1 MKKPGKVGP
10 LKDKRVSMVACG
22 GPYTVLATDDE
33 EVWAFGANARGQLG
47 LGEQSEESMQPKMLP
62 PPKGM
67 LSWKVELIACGYAHT
82 VFLTDNLC
90 VSESPRAPAPLPG
103 STRPGKPA
111 LSPARLTAPR
121 FVTPRRSVFSCGAN
135 SWGQLGLGHTDD
147 RNEPCLVEML
157 RNVRV
162 QQLDCGAAHTMV
174 VCDAKRSD
182 AKRSKRGDAIDA
194 PPIED
199 MDVDDGEPRSP
210 DAPEDAP
217 DEPHIPNGPGVYGF
231 GRNKEGQLGL
241 AGPSHMS
248 VNDQIQKQPQ
258 KLTELDEYLED
269 KAGIELR
276 CGGYHTAVLVENRE
290 KLLTFGQ
297 NCFGQLGL
305 GHMDD
310 RYSPEEVQLPPGVT
324 GSIKMLACGGG
335 HTVVVTESRQVL
347 AFGRNNRG
355 QLGVGDM
362 EHKAHPAV
370 VAELCDKNIVQVEC
384 GSKHTMVLTR
394 SDDTDQP
401 ELYAIGRN
409 TEGQLGMGDVEH
421 EPAPKRVPD
430 SETFLSCAGGHG
442 HLSVGGFSA
451 HNFFV
456 PVPQLSMRRNR
467 MIELLKAQ
475 KLAVAMG
482 GHGRLGHAS
491 LMCLLSSDLV
501 QYIGSL
507 LTQRRSGAALTEGEA
522 MIERSP
528 SVSRIIEELRI

>member
-1 MKKPGKVGP
+1 MRALLVPRSLARSLARLLPAELTP
-10 LKDKRVSMVACG
+10 LPR
-22 GPYTVLATDDE
+22 
-33 EVWAFGANARGQLG
+33 
-47 LGEQSEESMQPKMLP
+47 
-62 PPKGM
+62 
-67 LSWKVELIACGYAHT
+67 
-82 VFLTDNLC
+82 NLC
-90 VSESPRAPAPLPG
+90 
-103 STRPGKPA
+103 
-111 LSPARLTAPR
+111 
-121 FVTPRRSVFSCGAN
+121 RSVYSCGAN

-174 VCDAKRSD
+174 VCDG
-182 AKRSKRGDAIDA
+182 KRGEGKRGGQAIEA

-199 MDVDDGEPRSP
+199 MDLDDDEPRSP

-241 AGPSHMS
+241 GSPMHMN

-258 KLTELDEYLED
+258 KLTDLTEYLED
-269 KAGIELR
+269 KGGIELR

-310 RYSPEEVQLPPGVT
+310 RFSPEEVEMPEDVSGP
-324 GSIKMLACGGG
+324 IKMLACGGG
-335 HTVVVTESRQVL
+335 HTVVVTAARQVL

-362 EHKAHPAV
+362 EHKDHPAV
-370 VAELCDKNIVQVEC
+370 VDELCDKNIVQVEC

-394 SDDTDQP
+394 SDETNEPQ
-401 ELYAIGRN
+401 LYAIGRN

-421 EPAPKRVPD
+421 EPAPKLVPE
-430 SETFLSCAGGHG
+430 SETFLGCAGGHG

-456 PVPQLSMRRNR
+456 PVPQLSVRRNR
-467 MIELLKAQ
+467 MIVLLKAQ

-491 LMCLLSSDLV
+491 LMCLLSSDVV
-501 QYIGSL
+501 Q
-507 LTQRRSGAALTEGEA
+507 
-522 MIERSP
+522 
-528 SVSRIIEELRI
+528 

>member
-1 MKKPGKVGP
+1 M
-10 LKDKRVSMVACG
+10 
-22 GPYTVLATDDE
+22 
-33 EVWAFGANARGQLG
+33 
-47 LGEQSEESMQPKMLP
+47 
-62 PPKGM
+62 
-67 LSWKVELIACGYAHT
+67 
-82 VFLTDNLC
+82 
-90 VSESPRAPAPLPG
+90 
-103 STRPGKPA
+103 
-111 LSPARLTAPR
+111 
-121 FVTPRRSVFSCGAN
+121 FSCGAN

-174 VCDAKRSD
+174 VCDGKRSD
-182 AKRSKRGDAIDA
+182 GKRSGYALEA

-199 MDVDDGEPRSP
+199 MDVDDDEIRSP

-258 KLTELDEYLED
+258 KLTELDEYLD
-269 KAGIELR
+269 GKGGIELR

-305 GHMDD
+305 GHMED
-310 RYSPEEVQLPPGVT
+310 RYSPEEVKLPSGVT

-335 HTVVVTESRQVL
+335 HTVIVTESRQVL

-362 EHKAHPAV
+362 DHKSHPAL
-370 VAELCDKNIVQVEC
+370 VAELCNKNIVQVEC

-442 HLSVGGFSA
+442 HL
-451 HNFFV
+451 
-456 PVPQLSMRRNR
+456 
-467 MIELLKAQ
+467 
-475 KLAVAMG
+475 
-482 GHGRLGHAS
+482 
-491 LMCLLSSDLV
+491 
-501 QYIGSL
+501 
-507 LTQRRSGAALTEGEA
+507 
-522 MIERSP
+522 
-528 SVSRIIEELRI
+528 